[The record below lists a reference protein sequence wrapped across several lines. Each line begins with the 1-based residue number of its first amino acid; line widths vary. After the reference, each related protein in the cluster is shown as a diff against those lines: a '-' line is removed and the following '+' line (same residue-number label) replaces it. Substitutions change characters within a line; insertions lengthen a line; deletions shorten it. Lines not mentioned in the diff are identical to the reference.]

1 MKQNFWER
9 ITITHIICENCE
21 GYYEL
26 QPEESLEDF
35 ESCEC
40 GGILRYLEPVE
51 DLRVTDTESV
61 RKIVSNGKTY
71 TEHMVSNYNNGII
84 AGGIMG
90 LIGLVGLIV
99 GYNFLAI
106 LLFFGILLSFLSYN
120 KNINWIKG
128 AEGEMVVSEYLNELS
143 RKYIILNDVNL
154 PGHYGNID
162 HIVLGPTGIF
172 VIETK
177 NFSGSY
183 IIDDDQ
189 WLYGSDSNNKKA
201 YKNPGDQIKGN
212 SKALSKFLSSEGI
225 KLLKTSKFTVVAFI
239 NPNLTIR
246 TKPKRYDV
254 MHPSNLQ
261 NFILSRKCKLNEECV
276 MRVFNILKPYSAEIS
291 Y

>member
-1 MKQNFWER
+1 LER

-51 DLRVTDTESV
+51 NLKVTDTESV
-61 RKIVSNGKTY
+61 REIVSNGKTY
-71 TEHMVSNYNNGII
+71 TEHMVSNYNKGII

-99 GYNFLAI
+99 GYNFLAF

-143 RKYIILNDVNL
+143 RKYIILNDVTL

-162 HIVLGPTGIF
+162 HIVLGPNGIF

-189 WLYGSDSNNKKA
+189 WLYGNDSNNKKA
-201 YKNPGDQIKGN
+201 YKNPGDQIKAN

-225 KLLKTSKFTVVAFI
+225 KIFKTSKFAVVAFI

-246 TKPKRYDV
+246 TKPKGYDV

-261 NFILSRKCKLNEECV
+261 NFILSRKSKINEKDV

>member
-1 MKQNFWER
+1 
-9 ITITHIICENCE
+9 
-21 GYYEL
+21 
-26 QPEESLEDF
+26 
-35 ESCEC
+35 
-40 GGILRYLEPVE
+40 LRYLEPVE

-90 LIGLVGLIV
+90 LIGLVGLIL

-106 LLFFGILLSFLSYN
+106 LLFFGVLLSFLSYN
-120 KNINWIKG
+120 KNINRIKG

-189 WLYGSDSNNKKA
+189 WLYGGDSNNKKA
-201 YKNPGDQIKGN
+201 YKNPGDQIKAN

-225 KLLKTSKFTVVAFI
+225 KLLKTSKFAVVAFI
-239 NPNLTIR
+239 NPNLTIK
-246 TKPKRYDV
+246 TKPKHYDV